1 MNQSITFS
9 NHPFKFLLY
18 LEWILLAIAIVTEIA
33 SSHFPLHHYELYA
46 DSTKII
52 ICVQIIFSI
61 MGLRIP
67 NGSLRNKII
76 YTAIEVGLI
85 SLAGFFG
92 SRSAKLFPF
101 LYLILVTRS
110 CLIFQ
115 LPGRLVVTT
124 LSFTLF
130 LITLS
135 HRVNHIA
142 LSPSA
147 REKFGFFPLNL
158 ALVFSLDLIFIIL
171 LMNSLLAERQIRENL
186 SIANEKLRRYALQ
199 IESQA
204 TLEERNRI
212 AREIH
217 DSLGHSLTA
226 LNLQLE
232 TGVKLLGSNPTKA
245 TEFLS
250 RAKELGSK
258 ALQDVRHS
266 VSTMR
271 NHPLQEKSLEQLI
284 RELLED
290 FHRSRG
296 ILPISV
302 ISLDCPLPTEIA
314 TAIYRIV
321 QESLTNISKYADA
334 SETKLEL
341 TTKIESTTK
350 LKTKPKTEYIELI
363 IQDNGKGFDLNQNT
377 TGFGLR
383 SMSDRAL
390 TLGGDIQINSAHGC
404 GCEIIVHIPLTR
416 QTS

>member
-18 LEWILLAIAIVTEIA
+18 LEWILLAIAIVTEMA

-46 DSTKII
+46 DSTQLI
-52 ICVQIIFSI
+52 ICVQILFSI
-61 MGLRIP
+61 MGLSIP

-85 SLAGFFG
+85 SLAGFLG

-110 CLIFQ
+110 CLIFP

-130 LITLS
+130 LVTLT

-232 TGVKLLGSNPTKA
+232 TGVKLLGSNPT
-245 TEFLS
+245 ES
-250 RAKELGSK
+250 
-258 ALQDVRHS
+258 
-266 VSTMR
+266 
-271 NHPLQEKSLEQLI
+271 
-284 RELLED
+284 
-290 FHRSRG
+290 HR
-296 ILPISV
+296 V
-302 ISLDCPLPTEIA
+302 F
-314 TAIYRIV
+314 
-321 QESLTNISKYADA
+321 
-334 SETKLEL
+334 
-341 TTKIESTTK
+341 
-350 LKTKPKTEYIELI
+350 
-363 IQDNGKGFDLNQNT
+363 IQ
-377 TGFGLR
+377 
-383 SMSDRAL
+383 S
-390 TLGGDIQINSAHGC
+390 
-404 GCEIIVHIPLTR
+404 
-416 QTS
+416 